1 MDHFDEV
8 ADKAVVYGLDGT
20 EVLGQLGADVARREY
35 NGIGPEFFPAALREK
50 VTAWLAMF
58 EPAALIHDLRNYM
71 SDGRRWAFN
80 YANYEFLENCRKCAA
95 AKYRWWSWRRWRA
108 RAVARVLYDFVSG
121 PAGWKAWMDCY
132 EKKPKQRSNMKKLI
146 MLAALAAMVAGMSG
160 CGTPGKLRD
169 VELKGMYVNGYS
181 EQLAIG
187 MGRLTSIPGE
197 REAFVAHYREDTAWL
212 SPSTKTHELDLMI
225 VGTNSTD
232 SAAEVIASICNAFK
246 DVAPSIAKINAEAPK
261 GITVLDVIKPSDAAL
276 LAKAVGS
283 KAYQAFVDKGGDA
296 AKATVAKMSDGSMQI
311 SDGSTCINCDPSG
324 NCTDCSIK

>member
-1 MDHFDEV
+1 
-8 ADKAVVYGLDGT
+8 
-20 EVLGQLGADVARREY
+20 
-35 NGIGPEFFPAALREK
+35 
-50 VTAWLAMF
+50 
-58 EPAALIHDLRNYM
+58 
-71 SDGRRWAFN
+71 
-80 YANYEFLENCRKCAA
+80 
-95 AKYRWWSWRRWRA
+95 
-108 RAVARVLYDFVSG
+108 
-121 PAGWKAWMDCY
+121 
-132 EKKPKQRSNMKKLI
+132 MKKLI

-296 AKATVAKMSDGSMQI
+296 AKATVTKMSDGSMQI
-311 SDGSTCINCDPSG
+311 SDGSTCVNCDPSG